1 MKVLGTKYGIEITR
15 PWNPAMYDHNDK
27 VSATMKEAI
36 KVVLDRAYTDEDHY
50 ELEKIAKI
58 VCGYGFGS
66 GHDLST
72 IYEDACRQLDMVENW
87 WLNSDVWPDMV
98 YDGYVK
104 DLDVKFVGYD
114 K

>member
-15 PWNPAMYDHNDK
+15 PWNPAMYEHNDK

-36 KVVLDRAYTDEDHY
+36 KVVLDRAYTDEDVY

-58 VCGYGFGS
+58 ICGYGFGS
-66 GHDLST
+66 GHDSVT
-72 IYEDACRQLDMVENW
+72 IYEDACSQLEVIENW

-104 DLDVKFVGYD
+104 DIEVGFVGYD